1 MEFHPIANIFPM
13 MSDDELSELAK
24 SIASNGLTVPILLH
38 EGKIL
43 DGRNRYQACE
53 SSGVK
58 PEYTEYGGND
68 PLSHVLDLNLHRRH
82 LTSGQKAVVVA
93 EAQTV
98 GSGRF
103 KNRNIAVLPTQEGL
117 AKALNVSP
125 TYVREVKGI
134 KRASPDRYE
143 QVKSGELTIQQAKRE
158 MKEEKLEK
166 LQPNVSPLVL
176 HSRKKFKSVTNHILK
191 AKLESD
197 EWKHADDTVLL
208 RALCREHDTIKR
220 AYKDTIW
227 IQRNLE
233 SLSKDLKA
241 EIKRRIEDGADFG
254 ADGSHHIIQL
264 DDVHLESEENTLEA
278 QIMEPT
284 ESDQDGQQ
292 TIVGLLDERHV
303 QDGQDENV

>member
-1 MEFHPIANIFPM
+1 VEFHPIANIFPM
-13 MSDDELSELAK
+13 MSDEELSELAE
-24 SIASNGLTVPILLH
+24 SIESNGLRVPILLY

-58 PEYTEYGGND
+58 PEYTEFEGDD

-82 LTSGQKAVVVA
+82 LTSGQKAIVVA

-103 KNRNIAVLPTQEGL
+103 KNRNIADLPTQEGL
-117 AKALNVSP
+117 AKALNVSS

-134 KRASPDRYE
+134 QQESPDHYQ
-143 QVKSGELTIQQAKRE
+143 QVKSGELSIPQAKRK
-158 MKEEKLEK
+158 MKEEKLKE
-166 LQPNVSPLVL
+166 LRPNVDPFVL
-176 HSRKKFKSVTNHILK
+176 HSREKFKSVTNHILK

-197 EWKHADDTVLL
+197 GWQHADDSVLL

-220 AYKDTIW
+220 AYKNTIW

-241 EIKRRIEDGADFG
+241 EIKRCIEDGADFG
-254 ADGSHHIIQL
+254 ADGTDQIIQL
-264 DDVHLESEENTLEA
+264 DSIHLESEENILET
-278 QIMEPT
+278 QIIEPT
-284 ESDQDGQQ
+284 ESDQDGQLLMD
-292 TIVGLLDERHV
+292 GLLKEGGA
-303 QDGQDENV
+303 QDGETESH